1 MGMFDLGWLMT
12 GANQQLSSSVVNGGR
27 RRREEGRSEAHPSI
41 HPSKEGSARV
51 ADYCDD
57 DDDERRRMMMSHV
70 PRSFPT
76 FPPSRRDLVT

>member
-41 HPSKEGSARV
+41 HQRRGVPELLIIAMTTTMKEGG
-51 ADYCDD
+51 
-57 DDDERRRMMMSHV
+57 
-70 PRSFPT
+70 
-76 FPPSRRDLVT
+76 